1 GCHTL
6 QNNFFSGNNFRSI
19 LLPFRFI
26 VLSQLAPYIILA
38 EKLGSLAVQL
48 VAGGS
53 GIKGV
58 KIILP
63 TKEASALADERN
75 FHDNS
80 PEIPL
85 DSIQVHLTNAE
96 SKFVSILSDA
106 GDILVEGKVKDD
118 FPHLTPVGSFSV
130 DVSLEGNLIL
140 CRQDD
145 QPGMIGHMGRILGDE
160 NQAKMAIG
168 VDEKPDKETLKIGE
182 RYQPS
187 KNLCSL
193 DYSLEIFHGCN
204 F

>member
-6 QNNFFSGNNFRSI
+6 QNNFFSGNNFISI

-53 GIKGV
+53 GIKGL

-75 FHDNS
+75 FHNNS

-106 GDILVEGKVKDD
+106 GDIPVEGKVKNDI
-118 FPHLTPVGSFSV
+118 PHLTPVGSFTV

-140 CRQDD
+140 CRQ
-145 QPGMIGHMGRILGDE
+145 
-160 NQAKMAIG
+160 QAIMAIG

-182 RYQPS
+182 VPAIERICVPWTIVLRS
-187 KNLCSL
+187 SMAA
-193 DYSLEIFHGCN
+193 IFKILIVAWYK
-204 F
+204 

>member
-1 GCHTL
+1 MAMQQVCCCLSSRKDIGFDGIWKSWFRINKNTCYIMTVP
-6 QNNFFSGNNFRSI
+6 FSRQ
-19 LLPFRFI
+19 

-38 EKLGSLAVQL
+38 EKLGSMAVQL

-96 SKFVSILSDA
+96 SSKFVSILSDA

-118 FPHLTPVGSFSV
+118 IPHLTPVGQNTWRR
-130 DVSLEGNLIL
+130 E
-140 CRQDD
+140 C
-145 QPGMIGHMGRILGDE
+145 E
-160 NQAKMAIG
+160 
-168 VDEKPDKETLKIGE
+168 
-182 RYQPS
+182 YQ
-187 KNLCSL
+187 LYECV
-193 DYSLEIFHGCN
+193 
-204 F
+204 

>member
-1 GCHTL
+1 MLLL
-6 QNNFFSGNNFRSI
+6 Q
-19 LLPFRFI
+19 
-26 VLSQLAPYIILA
+26 
-38 EKLGSLAVQL
+38 
-48 VAGGS
+48 
-53 GIKGV
+53 
-58 KIILP
+58 IILP

-118 FPHLTPVGSFSV
+118 IPHLTPVGSFTV

-140 CRQDD
+140 CRQVD
-145 QPGMIGHMGRILGDE
+145 QPGMTGHTRRILGDE
-160 NQAKMAIG
+160 NVNINFMSVCRTAPKKQAKMAIG

-182 RYQPS
+182 VPAIEEFVF
-187 KNLCSL
+187 LGL
-193 DYSLEIFHGCN
+193 
-204 F
+204 